1 MSGKRIPSRWK
12 VKDPFNPARSLVRMS
27 WNKLNTY
34 VLATKKPVDFG
45 RRSVF
50 QQKWIAKRELRAYH
64 VPNITE
70 DQLLKRHWK
79 SQLPLRQLSMKEQ
92 ESLPPVQAL
101 AFGELERRLDVVV
114 FRSHFAS
121 SIFEARTAV
130 VHGHVK
136 VNGEKCPYP
145 ARRLLPG
152 DMVTIN
158 PNVVT
163 TLIPKKAVESESK
176 KAEAAEAG
184 ASEAKNEV
192 DPTAQTPQESNEVA
206 ANAESTETSSE
217 GYKVSNSGPEEAV
230 ATADAKA
237 ESATTEAAKSATG
250 EAKQESKPKQSQT
263 DILAAKHPNAKRF
276 HPQPYMAP
284 WMFIPAYLE
293 VCYNT
298 CSTIFLRTP
307 LPQPNSVEIPSP
319 HAPDMHSLAYEW
331 YSRIKGSKTKRPP
344 PADPLV
350 VNGQSVRLKAKFDSI
365 VRARLKQERD
375 DKWDIWAKKEEEER
389 VKALAEKMAKVVKTE
404 KANA

>member
-79 SQLPLRQLSMKEQ
+79 SQLPLRQLSVKEQ

-121 SIFEARTAV
+121 SIFEARTTV
-130 VHGHVK
+130 VHGHVR

-158 PNVVT
+158 PN
-163 TLIPKKAVESESK
+163 I
-176 KAEAAEAG
+176 
-184 ASEAKNEV
+184 
-192 DPTAQTPQESNEVA
+192 
-206 ANAESTETSSE
+206 
-217 GYKVSNSGPEEAV
+217 
-230 ATADAKA
+230 
-237 ESATTEAAKSATG
+237 
-250 EAKQESKPKQSQT
+250 QSQT
-263 DILAAKHPNAKRF
+263 DILAAKHPNARRF

-307 LPQPNSVEIPSP
+307 LPQPSEVEIPSP

-365 VRARLKQERD
+365 MRARLKQERD
-375 DKWDIWAKKEEEER
+375 DKWEIWAKKEEEER
-389 VKALAEKMAKVVKTE
+389 LKSLAAKMATVAQNKTTE
-404 KANA
+404 LNA